1 MIPVLRTRWTRK
13 ELTLILAMVTFICAV
28 VFLSVSLARP
38 KPSVSAE
45 LGAEWQCRTSLF
57 LTSCTRPPHTETVV
71 DDPLKNPIC
80 LRRA

>member
-1 MIPVLRTRWTRK
+1 MTPTSRTRWTRK
-13 ELTLILAMVTFICAV
+13 EFALGLATVTSVCAA

-38 KPSVSAE
+38 KPSASAE

-57 LTSCTRPPHTETVV
+57 LTSCTRTPHTETVV
-71 DDPLKNPIC
+71 DNPLKNPIC